1 MKVGGQRLIGI
12 PRDEAYGAKGGWTTI
27 APDEVLWFVVEL
39 TVVTP

>member
-12 PRDEAYGAKGGWTTI
+12 PSDEACGVKGGGTTI
-27 APDEVLWFVVEL
+27 APDEALWFVVEL